1 MPGFYK
7 PEPNETQ
14 AYHNDGTHEY
24 FGVTDSGHKTS
35 QSAWQIFAIIY
46 KTSYT
51 TAGDPW
57 VIKYP
62 VDTKTSLASDQ
73 PIFEWDEV
81 ESYTYR
87 ELGTKA

>member
-1 MPGFYK
+1 MPGFFK

-24 FGVTDSGHKTS
+24 YGWASSGTLTS
-35 QSAWQIFAIIY
+35 QAHWQIIKVEY
-46 KTSYT
+46 DNGYD

-57 VIKYP
+57 IIKYP
-62 VDTKTSLASDQ
+62 RINATSKYNDQ

-81 ESYTYR
+81 ESYSYGI
-87 ELGTKA
+87 LQ